1 MIEKQTSLRSIKK
14 SIPGTIFAIG
24 ISSMLINMA
33 TSVVFSGSALYL
45 KTVLGVAVSTI
56 GALEALVEAI
66 AYGIRIFSG
75 MISDYFKKRK
85 ALMVIGFAMIAIS
98 KPLLAFS
105 KTFGTVL
112 ASRTIDRIGNGIQ
125 ASPRDALISDV
136 SPEKSKGTC
145 YGLRQS
151 LAVLGSTLGGL
162 FGIAIMKLTNNNF
175 ELMFVLAGIPAVIA
189 VVILLLFV
197 KEKFNKQE
205 VKQKQT
211 KIKYK
216 DLCSLGKRY
225 WILLV
230 IVACFMLARFSEV
243 FITLHA
249 CGNFGLN
256 VAYGTVITMIYNLLS
271 VFVAYPMGILSDR
284 VNRLNVLLLGVII
297 LCISHLCLGYASSL
311 NGVILGT
318 AFWGIQRGITDSVLA
333 TLVSDYVPKNV
344 RGTAFGLF
352 YLVVSLSTAAASAI
366 AGRIAQAGG
375 EGSAYIFGSKIC
387 IIAIILLVIM
397 KRIMNRQSD

>member
-56 GALEALVEAI
+56 GALEALVESI

-256 VAYGTVITMIYNLLS
+256 VAYGTVITMIYKLLS

-284 VNRLNVLLLGVII
+284 VNRLNVLLLGFII

>member
-56 GALEALVEAI
+56 GALEALVESI

-284 VNRLNVLLLGVII
+284 VNRLNVLLLGFII

>member
-284 VNRLNVLLLGVII
+284 VNRLNVLLLGFII